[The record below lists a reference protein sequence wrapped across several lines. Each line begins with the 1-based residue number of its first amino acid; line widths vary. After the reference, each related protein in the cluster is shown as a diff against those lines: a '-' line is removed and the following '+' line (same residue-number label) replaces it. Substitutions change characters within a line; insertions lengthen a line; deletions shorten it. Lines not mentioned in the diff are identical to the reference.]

1 MGQHMTTK
9 FSTSQA
15 GYDLIKH
22 FEGCKLTAYKPTPA
36 SNWTIGWGQ
45 EGRMPDGRPVVGGL
59 TITQQEA
66 DDALQYFVRN
76 VVDPMVRKHF
86 VLRAQHEHDACA
98 SWVYNVRHDRLERG
112 EYSLPQLVNRAERD
126 EDSLITLWLRY
137 IHTPGAQNGLW
148 KRRLAEVLLFFGLPW
163 NAPAVMGFIN
173 TARYFDAS
181 GNARPSPAPDFLIS
195 VAEEA
200 AEKIKPIPSEPDPP
214 KKAKA
219 PVAVK
224 EEPLPGPIDPTLPP
238 KPIEKSHTAKVIN
251 RQSRGKETASIGGLG
266 LILVTLAQQ
275 IEIVGRSLD
284 GIGMDTMLKVAVFAF
299 IGLAGFGGWMWWS
312 GRNEA
317 WLARHHPDGTP
328 KVQDPKY

>member
-36 SNWTIGWGQ
+36 SNYTIGWGQ

-86 VLRAQHEHDACA
+86 VIRAQHEHDACA

-112 EYSLPQLVNRAERD
+112 EYSLPQLVSRAERD
-126 EDSLITLWLRY
+126 EQSLTTLWLRY

-173 TARYFDAS
+173 TARYLDAS
-181 GNARPSPAPDFLIS
+181 GNARPTPAPDFLIS
-195 VAEEA
+195 VAEQA

-219 PVAVK
+219 VKAVVT
-224 EEPLPGPIDPTLPP
+224 EPLPEIDPTLPP
-238 KPIEKSHTAKVIN
+238 KPMEASKTHKGLSKQDSGKEAVITGGALTGIAALLPYIEPITLYLSKYSATTIFSMLLIVGVSTAGLGAYRWWVGRMIAYEGRIEAKQAKV
-251 RQSRGKETASIGGLG
+251 
-266 LILVTLAQQ
+266 
-275 IEIVGRSLD
+275 
-284 GIGMDTMLKVAVFAF
+284 
-299 IGLAGFGGWMWWS
+299 
-312 GRNEA
+312 
-317 WLARHHPDGTP
+317 
-328 KVQDPKY
+328 